1 MIHSLLSRLGI
12 ETWKDI
18 PEFNNYQA
26 SNLGNFRSLRFNKI
40 KLLSKSI
47 NSESRYVIN
56 TYNKK
61 KKKLL
66 RAAVLVA
73 MAFLNHKPCGHNL
86 VVDHIDNN
94 PLNDRLYNLQLI
106 TQRQNCSKDKK
117 GSSKYTGVT
126 WDKRK
131 NKWKAHI
138 RIKQKLRYL
147 GYYKKEQEAAQA
159 YQNEL
164 KKLYETSK
172 TNS

>member
-12 ETWKDI
+12 EVWKDI

-40 KLLSKSI
+40 KFLSKSI
-47 NSESRYVIN
+47 NGESRYVIN
-56 TYNKK
+56 TYNEKK
-61 KKKLL
+61 KKMFK
-66 RAAVLVA
+66 ASVLVA
-73 MAFLNHKPCGHNL
+73 MAFLNHKPCGHKL

-94 PLNDRLYNLQLI
+94 PLNDRLYNLQVI
-106 TQRQNCSKDKK
+106 THRQNCSKDKK
-117 GSSKYTGVT
+117 GTSKYTGVY
-126 WDKRK
+126 WHKRT
-131 NKWKAHI
+131 NKWRAHI
-138 RIKQKLRYL
+138 RINYKLKYL